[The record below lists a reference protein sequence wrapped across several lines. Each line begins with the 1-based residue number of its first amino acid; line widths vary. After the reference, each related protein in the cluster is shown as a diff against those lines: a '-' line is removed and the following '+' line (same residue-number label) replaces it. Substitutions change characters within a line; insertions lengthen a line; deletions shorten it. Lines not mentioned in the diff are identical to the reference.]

1 MKRIKFLFAVL
12 SLLCPLLAR
21 GQNTVTVTGT
31 VTDSSNG
38 EPVPFASIQL
48 KGTMTGGNTDGEG
61 VYSIDVPA
69 DGVLIFSS
77 IGYKTVE
84 AEIAGATVLNIVL
97 HPDSEMLE
105 ETIVV
110 AYGTATKAS
119 LTGSV
124 ASVKSAD
131 IEKRTTSSVTST
143 LEGASPGIQV
153 NSSYGEPG
161 SSPDIRIR
169 GFGSI
174 NGSNDPLYVVDGTI
188 FGGSISDLNPADIE
202 SVNVLKDAASASL
215 YGNRAANGV
224 ILITTKRGQSN
235 KLNVR
240 LNTKQGVY
248 TRGIAE
254 YDRLGPDDWMETMF
268 NVAYNDNYAYY
279 LGQGAP
285 ANTAHEYA
293 ISDAKSELIPSYI
306 QRNIYDAADDA
317 VFDDNGKVI
326 ANVLPGYDDL
336 DWFDGVEQTGYRGE
350 YNIQADVA
358 GERYDVFASLSYL
371 TEDGYIKNNNFER
384 FTGRISANFKANKWF
399 RTGLNLSGTSQYN
412 DYQAQAYS
420 SYYAN
425 PFYSARMMA
434 PVYPMYLHNEDG
446 SYALD
451 ENGNKQFDTTSPYLG
466 NRNIAYE
473 LQNDYSRISVLS
485 LNAQAYATF
494 TFLKDFEFTV
504 KGSMDRRNLADKA
517 YNNPNIGDG
526 ASNGGRMEKTFYQY
540 KTYTFQQQLV
550 YNKDFAG
557 KHHID
562 VLLGHENYSYKYDY
576 DFAMKANQGVAVDQ
590 FDAFTTM
597 QYING
602 YANNYTTESYLS
614 RLRYSATLSRV
625 RTVGTVRLALPRT
638 TAGVTS
644 GRWAVAG

>member
-1 MKRIKFLFAVL
+1 M
-12 SLLCPLLAR
+12 
-21 GQNTVTVTGT
+21 
-31 VTDSSNG
+31 
-38 EPVPFASIQL
+38 
-48 KGTMTGGNTDGEG
+48 
-61 VYSIDVPA
+61 
-69 DGVLIFSS
+69 
-77 IGYKTVE
+77 
-84 AEIAGATVLNIVL
+84 
-97 HPDSEMLE
+97 
-105 ETIVV
+105 
-110 AYGTATKAS
+110 
-119 LTGSV
+119 
-124 ASVKSAD
+124 
-131 IEKRTTSSVTST
+131 
-143 LEGASPGIQV
+143 
-153 NSSYGEPG
+153 
-161 SSPDIRIR
+161 
-169 GFGSI
+169 
-174 NGSNDPLYVVDGTI
+174 
-188 FGGSISDLNPADIE
+188 
-202 SVNVLKDAASASL
+202 
-215 YGNRAANGV
+215 
-224 ILITTKRGQSN
+224 
-235 KLNVR
+235 
-240 LNTKQGVY
+240 
-248 TRGIAE
+248 
-254 YDRLGPDDWMETMF
+254 
-268 NVAYNDNYAYY
+268 
-279 LGQGAP
+279 
-285 ANTAHEYA
+285 
-293 ISDAKSELIPSYI
+293 IPYYI

-399 RTGLNLSGTSQYN
+399 RTGLNLSGSSQYN
-412 DYQAQAYS
+412 DYQAQASS

-485 LNAQAYATF
+485 LNTQAYATF

-504 KGSMDRRNLADKA
+504 KGSMDRRNLAKKA

-526 ASNGGRMEKTFYQY
+526 ASNGGRLNKTFYQY

-576 DFAMKANQGVAVDQ
+576 DFTMKANQGVAVDQ
-590 FDAFTTM
+590 FDAFTAM

-614 RLRYSATLSRV
+614 RLRYNYDQRYFIEGSYRRDGSSRF
-625 RTVGTVRLALPRT
+625 AKDHH
-638 TAGVTS
+638 
-644 GRWAVAG
+644 